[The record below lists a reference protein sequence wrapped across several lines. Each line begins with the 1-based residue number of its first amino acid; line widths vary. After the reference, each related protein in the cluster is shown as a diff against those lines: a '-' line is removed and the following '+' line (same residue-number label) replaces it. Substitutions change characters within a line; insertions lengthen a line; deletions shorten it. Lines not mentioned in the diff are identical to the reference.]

1 MAKDVV
7 IKDNALINATYTLSL
22 TEQRILLLS
31 IVLAR
36 KNNQVIDHNEY
47 LSIHAHDFAEAYDV
61 DKKNVYR
68 DLKTACN
75 TLFRREFS
83 YVQGHTIIRSHWL
96 QSSKY
101 HEDSGEIEILFA
113 RELIPFIEL
122 IEEKLCYTKYFL
134 EDVAKMTSPYA
145 IRLYELIIA
154 WKSTHKTP
162 IFELQEFRNRLGVE
176 EHEYTRM
183 TDFKRRV
190 LDVAVKQINEL
201 SNIQIKMTQHKKGRS
216 ITGFSF
222 TFVEIEK
229 KDQGEER
236 DPNTRDWVDESE
248 GGSPV
253 ADVQALLKKMTSSK
267 PEKKQRK
274 VITQQQAEQLA
285 RVGESW
291 DDFLERTKDIYFVKF
306 DNSKK

>member
-47 LSIHAHDFAEAYDV
+47 LKIHANDFAEAYDV

-83 YVQGHTIIRSHWL
+83 YTQGRTIIRSHWL

-134 EDVAKMTSPYA
+134 EDVARMTSPYA

-154 WKSTHKTP
+154 WRSTHKTP

-176 EHEYTRM
+176 AHEYPKM
-183 TDFKRRV
+183 SDFKRRV
-190 LDVAVKQINEL
+190 LDLAIAQINEL
-201 SNIQIKMTQHKKGRS
+201 SNIQIKMVQHKKGRS

-222 TFVEIEK
+222 TFVEFTT
-229 KDQGEER
+229 KDER
-236 DPNTRDWVDESE
+236 DPNTIDWIDE
-248 GGSPV
+248 
-253 ADVQALLKKMTSSK
+253 QAQTSSK
-267 PEKKQRK
+267 PKRQRITEHEAAK
-274 VITQQQAEQLA
+274 LGRPGEEWPDLLKRIGSKYHVI
-285 RVGESW
+285 
-291 DDFLERTKDIYFVKF
+291 FN
-306 DNSKK
+306 NS

>member
-1 MAKDVV
+1 MARDVV

-47 LSIHAHDFAEAYDV
+47 LRIHAHDFAEAYGV

-83 YVQGHTIIRSHWL
+83 YTQGRSIIRSHWL

-154 WKSTHKTP
+154 WRSTHKTP
-162 IFELQEFRNRLGVE
+162 FFELQELRNRLGVE
-176 EHEYTRM
+176 LHEYPRM
-183 TDFKRRV
+183 SDFKRRV
-190 LDVAVKQINEL
+190 LDVAVTQTNEF
-201 SNIQIKMTQHKKGRS
+201 SNIQIKVTQHKKGRS

-222 TFVEIEK
+222 NFVELN
-229 KDQGEER
+229 KDAR
-236 DPNTRDWVDESE
+236 DPNTIDWVEEQPKEKLKRKKISE
-248 GGSPV
+248 YEAGKFARPGEEWE
-253 ADVQALLKKMTSSK
+253 DLLKRIGS
-267 PEKKQRK
+267 EYHVIFDKKNN
-274 VITQQQAEQLA
+274 E
-285 RVGESW
+285 
-291 DDFLERTKDIYFVKF
+291 
-306 DNSKK
+306 

>member
-47 LSIHAHDFAEAYDV
+47 LKIHANDFAEAYDV

-83 YVQGHTIIRSHWL
+83 YTQGRTIIRSHWL

-134 EDVAKMTSPYA
+134 EDVARMTSPYA

-154 WKSTHKTP
+154 WRSTHKTP

-176 EHEYTRM
+176 AHEYPKM
-183 TDFKRRV
+183 SDFKRRV
-190 LDVAVKQINEL
+190 LDLAITQINEL
-201 SNIQIKMTQHKKGRS
+201 SNIQIKMIQHKKGRS

-222 TFVEIEK
+222 DFIEFK
-229 KDQGEER
+229 EKSQVR
-236 DPNTRDWVDESE
+236 DPNTIDWVDEQNQQASKPKRKKISE
-248 GGSPV
+248 FEASQLAKPGEEWP
-253 ADVQALLKKMTSSK
+253 DLLKRIGSK
-267 PEKKQRK
+267 YH
-274 VITQQQAEQLA
+274 VI
-285 RVGESW
+285 
-291 DDFLERTKDIYFVKF
+291 FNK
-306 DNSKK
+306 

>member
-47 LSIHAHDFAEAYDV
+47 LKIHANDFAEAYDV

-83 YVQGHTIIRSHWL
+83 YTQGNTIIRSHWL

-145 IRLYELIIA
+145 IRLYELVIA
-154 WKSTHKTP
+154 WRSTHKTP
-162 IFELQEFRNRLGVE
+162 IFELQAFRNRLGVE
-176 EHEYTRM
+176 THEYPKM
-183 TDFKRRV
+183 SDFKRRV
-190 LDVAVKQINEL
+190 LDLAITQINEF
-201 SNIQIKMTQHKKGRS
+201 SNIQIKMVQHKKGRS
-216 ITGFSF
+216 ITGFAF
-222 TFVEIEK
+222 TFVELK
-229 KDQGEER
+229 TKDER
-236 DPNTRDWVDESE
+236 DPNTIDWIDEQNK
-248 GGSPV
+248 P
-253 ADVQALLKKMTSSK
+253 SSK
-267 PEKKQRK
+267 PKRKKISEHEAAKLGRPGEEWHELLQRIGPEYH
-274 VITQQQAEQLA
+274 VI
-285 RVGESW
+285 
-291 DDFLERTKDIYFVKF
+291 F
-306 DNSKK
+306 DKK